1 MKRRNLILLLGGASS
16 GALSVGTGAFSSAQ
30 VERGVNVNV
39 VEDDRALV
47 GYTSPSDLTVPDD
60 ADDDGTLTLVT
71 VQNQFAQN
79 ISKVEATAVDV
90 AEVDT
95 TTEPADAVL
104 SDVKA
109 INKAEGT
116 RQDTEDPEHELDP
129 GDEAVIKATPTSHL
143 TAETGYDVEVTVRV
157 EGTGVTAE
165 IFGDTETRRFTVKRT
180 EPAEI
185 ESVTFTNRGANVS
198 GASGEYM
205 IDFWFVDK
213 NDQDLED
220 DIQQTRS
227 WNGSGNITSG
237 DAEENSEVKNRQ
249 LLAIR
254 FKETDQTF
262 YRPQCGIEESDIPW
276 QVETF
281 TKANE
286 NGNSACNW

>member
-1 MKRRNLILLLGGASS
+1 MKRRDLILLLGGASS
-16 GALSVGTGAFSSAQ
+16 GAMTIGTGAFSSAQ
-30 VERGVNVNV
+30 VERGVSVNV

-60 ADDDGTLTLVT
+60 ADDDGKLTLVT

-129 GDEAVIKATPTSHL
+129 GDQAVIKATPTSHL

-165 IFGDTETRRFTVKRT
+165 IFGDTETRRFVIERADQDVDDDARV
-180 EPAEI
+180 EFDGGGNAEI
-185 ESVTFTNRGANVS
+185 LGEDPDETVEIHLLDSSEIRTAELEDAEANRKLRGQLS
-198 GASGEYM
+198 GASGDTIVGVTLDGTTYIHPQWNPEEC
-205 IDFWFVDK
+205 DL
-213 NDQDLED
+213 DQSN
-220 DIQQTRS
+220 RG
-227 WNGSGNITSG
+227 GSGVPS
-237 DAEENSEVKNRQ
+237 D
-249 LLAIR
+249 
-254 FKETDQTF
+254 DP
-262 YRPQCGIEESDIPW
+262 PQCEDE
-276 QVETF
+276 
-281 TKANE
+281 
-286 NGNSACNW
+286 

>member
-16 GALSVGTGAFSSAQ
+16 GAMTIGTGAFSSAQ
-30 VERGVNVNV
+30 VERGVSVNV

-129 GDEAVIKATPTSHL
+129 GDQAVIKATPTSHL
-143 TAETGYDVEVTVRV
+143 TAETEYDVEVTVRV

-165 IFGDTETRRFTVKRT
+165 IFGDTETRRFVIERADQDVDDDARVEFDGVGK
-180 EPAEI
+180 AEI
-185 ESVTFTNRGANVS
+185 LGEDPDPDETVEIHLLDSSGIRTTELEDAEANKNLRGQLSGPSGDTIVGVTLDGTTYIHPQWNPEECDLDQPNRG
-198 GASGEYM
+198 GSGEPS
-205 IDFWFVDK
+205 
-213 NDQDLED
+213 D
-220 DIQQTRS
+220 DP
-227 WNGSGNITSG
+227 
-237 DAEENSEVKNRQ
+237 
-249 LLAIR
+249 
-254 FKETDQTF
+254 
-262 YRPQCGIEESDIPW
+262 PQCEDE
-276 QVETF
+276 
-281 TKANE
+281 
-286 NGNSACNW
+286 

>member
-129 GDEAVIKATPTSHL
+129 GDQAVIKATPTSHL
-143 TAETGYDVEVTVRV
+143 TAETEYDVEVTVRV

-165 IFGDTETRRFTVKRT
+165 IFGDTETRRFVIERADQDVDDDARVEFDGVGK
-180 EPAEI
+180 AEI
-185 ESVTFTNRGANVS
+185 LGEDPDPDETVEIHLLDSSGIRTTELEDAEANKNLRGQLSGPSGDTIVGVTLDGTTYIHPQWNPEECDLDQPNRG
-198 GASGEYM
+198 GSGEPS
-205 IDFWFVDK
+205 
-213 NDQDLED
+213 D
-220 DIQQTRS
+220 DP
-227 WNGSGNITSG
+227 
-237 DAEENSEVKNRQ
+237 
-249 LLAIR
+249 
-254 FKETDQTF
+254 
-262 YRPQCGIEESDIPW
+262 PQCEDE
-276 QVETF
+276 
-281 TKANE
+281 
-286 NGNSACNW
+286 